1 MAVVGKKGTFATVQ
15 APNVDFGSMA
25 ERGIDKRYARE
36 EARRKEAEAKKVAA
50 AKARQEAKI
59 ARANEI
65 KGDINAAKATG
76 RSAVDISNRRFVDQA
91 RDNAYA
97 AKKKY
102 IETGDPKYK
111 KEFDDQVYQV
121 ENLANSID
129 NMNNLLTSVSE
140 NYDNYNP
147 KFLPEFEKL
156 FTGINKGNV
165 NITTKDGNMMVTTY
179 DLDPNGDV
187 IDMRTQS
194 ITDVLQEPIKA
205 SKYQD
210 VKKDFMDLNKP
221 DDITTVQGLTTTRK
235 KEVTDRLEGRIDVF
249 ADKLSKDPNEFADW
263 YVNVNG
269 LDEYNKNKGNFTQE
283 DFDSFKNDIKQDIKE
298 SYPIFRD
305 VSRVQ
310 PRTPAAKT
318 PSKEIVTVTKTPKTL
333 GVSRTY
339 NLAESDD
346 NYSLSP
352 NAQFLNFKVKDK
364 GKLSNVES
372 TSGEKALTINTVY
385 YDKGKLYVKVSE
397 VETEGITGGISA
409 EAGGRDKVT
418 LSQRDT
424 RKARNEYL
432 ISEDQPDRLDEAL
445 SLLGHDKDS
454 VTLLFTE
461 ETSQPQEKPSAQDLI
476 NKYRQ

>member
-1 MAVVGKKGTFATVQ
+1 MAVVGRKGTFATVQ
-15 APNVDFGSMA
+15 APSVDFGAMT
-25 ERGIDKRYARE
+25 ERAVDKQLARE
-36 EARRKEAEAKKVAA
+36 DARRKEAEAKKLAQAKAEDA
-50 AKARQEAKI
+50 AKK
-59 ARANEI
+59 ARAEEI
-65 KGDINAAKATG
+65 KGDIKAAKATG
-76 RSAVDISNRRFVDQA
+76 RSSVDISNRRFVDQA
-91 RDNAYA
+91 RDNAYQ

-129 NMNNLLTSVSE
+129 SMNTLLTNVSE
-140 NYDNYNP
+140 NYDQYNS
-147 KFLPEFEKL
+147 KFMPEFEKL

-165 NITTKDGNMMVTTY
+165 NVSTKDGQMMVTTY

-187 IDMRTQS
+187 VDIKTQS
-194 ITDVLQEPIKA
+194 ITDILQEPIRA
-205 SKYQD
+205 SEYESK
-210 VKKDFMDLNKP
+210 KKDFMSLNKP
-221 DDITTVQGLTTTRK
+221 DDVTTVSGWKSTRK

-263 YVNVNG
+263 YVDEYG
-269 LDEYNKNKGNFTQE
+269 LEEYNKNKGNFKQE
-283 DFDSFKNDIKQDIKE
+283 DFDNFKTSIKEDIKE
-298 SYPIFRD
+298 SYPVFKQE
-305 VSRVQ
+305 SGS
-310 PRTPAAKT
+310 PRTPSAKT

-385 YDKGKLYVKVSE
+385 YDKGKVYVKVSE
-397 VETEGITGGISA
+397 VETEGITGGVSA
-409 EAGGRDKVT
+409 QSGGRDKVT

-424 RKARNEYL
+424 RKTRNEYL

-445 SLLGHDKDS
+445 ALLGHDKDS
-454 VTLLFTE
+454 VTLLFSG
-461 ETSQPQEKPSAQDLI
+461 ETSSQEKPSAQDLI